1 MNKTRVHVKLDLSN
15 AESIHAQGTMVDVIE
30 PNENETVPL
39 SVKRLSLAHLCK
51 NYSDGVNVDS
61 AVVISWP
68 LIRVRRTR
76 QLSAEDVPI
85 QINTE
90 KKTVLSEY
98 DSDMELREQ
107 NYDADKDDDSG
118 KESSD
123 GEHDV
128 VITMS
133 RNRRLRLLKYQ
144 QERVKNDIAH
154 IFFRFQ
160 RVLSVE
166 HGAYHDFMTDLRDAF
181 FVVNQNDLDECIKVL
196 RGKYKLT
203 DEQITNKIL
212 HEFDWF
218 LRRVRR
224 VVPEPPELEKRY
236 MAVYSKYHDI
246 ECAKSGRALFSK
258 KDAKKFTSLH

>member
-30 PNENETVPL
+30 PNKNETVPL

-98 DSDMELREQ
+98 DSDMELREH

-154 IFFRFQ
+154 IFFVFNASS
-160 RVLSVE
+160 VLSMV
-166 HGAYHDFMTDLRDAF
+166 HIM
-181 FVVNQNDLDECIKVL
+181 I
-196 RGKYKLT
+196 
-203 DEQITNKIL
+203 
-212 HEFDWF
+212 
-218 LRRVRR
+218 
-224 VVPEPPELEKRY
+224 
-236 MAVYSKYHDI
+236 S
-246 ECAKSGRALFSK
+246 
-258 KDAKKFTSLH
+258 